1 MSSRLLTW
9 VVVPGT
15 VVLGIL
21 AGFSPPP
28 AQPALWAGSLFYYS
42 VALWLFVR
50 SYDWDTTSLYAVIV
64 VATFF
69 GAEYVAVN
77 SLGLLSHRTYPQLAG
92 VSVLALIQDFYTSA
106 FVFALAAALTPA
118 AGTIARGA
126 VAGFLMLVVV
136 LVTGPWVVTWGY
148 YLYHQPFTS
157 WPATLGIAQVPAVPW
172 EEPIAF
178 VLCAVVT
185 TLVFD
190 GLRKWRG
197 LGENGFSLKWAS
209 LVFFGLVVVPGWVWS
224 GQQGHWHL
232 FALGTVLLAV
242 TGVLVT
248 WRALARTKTEFSLP
262 PPIPAR

>member
-1 MSSRLLTW
+1 
-9 VVVPGT
+9 
-15 VVLGIL
+15 
-21 AGFSPPP
+21 
-28 AQPALWAGSLFYYS
+28 